1 MRFVCLLALS
11 LVLLSLFAPAV
22 RAVPA
27 DAFDFTSAV
36 IEWSPDALGSWNAT
50 SALTLVSLGPSG
62 VHVEFAQQN
71 GTGRWPDVPF
81 GSGTLQYTLGMAY
94 FIDGTVGKLVVLT
107 L

>member
-1 MRFVCLLALS
+1 MRSFYVLS
-11 LVLLSLFAPAV
+11 LSLLLLSLFSPTI

-27 DAFDFTSAV
+27 DAFDFASAV

-50 SALTLVSLGPSG
+50 SALTLVSLGPGG

-81 GSGTLQYTLGMAY
+81 GSGSLQYTLGMAY
-94 FIDGTVGKLVVLT
+94 FIGGTVR
-107 L
+107 